1 VADWSALPAAVALAR
16 ESDEKILVEG
26 ALRGREID
34 VGVLEHPDGRI
45 LTSPPLEI
53 RIADGHTF
61 FDYSAKYQDSATIFD
76 VPALDDDIAAALNE
90 TAARVFRV
98 LGCAG
103 LLRVDFFVSRAPDGR
118 VVAAVNEVNTM
129 PGMTAVSQFPR
140 MWQAAGTPYP
150 RLLDLLVET
159 ATRGTRSLSG
169 AIAS

>member
-1 VADWSALPAAVALAR
+1 
-16 ESDEKILVEG
+16 
-26 ALRGREID
+26 
-34 VGVLEHPDGRI
+34 
-45 LTSPPLEI
+45 
-53 RIADGHTF
+53 
-61 FDYSAKYQDSATIFD
+61 
-76 VPALDDDIAAALNE
+76 
-90 TAARVFRV
+90 V

-103 LLRVDFFVSRAPDGR
+103 LLRVDFFVGRDAGGR

-159 ATRGTRSLSG
+159 ATRRIRSLSG